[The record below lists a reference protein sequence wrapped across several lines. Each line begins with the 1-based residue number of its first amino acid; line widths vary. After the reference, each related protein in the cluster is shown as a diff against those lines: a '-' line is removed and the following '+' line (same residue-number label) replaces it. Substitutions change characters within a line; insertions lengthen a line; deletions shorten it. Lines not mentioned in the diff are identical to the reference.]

1 MLIVT
6 VKNVPQSLSLAE
18 RIVSITVTQ
27 RKIWIYWK
35 KIQYSKLFLWK
46 RKTYY
51 KYTQNTHVPYLR
63 PNTWPTV
70 PKHDYSLVRC

>member
-27 RKIWIYWK
+27 RKIWIY
-35 KIQYSKLFLWK
+35 
-46 RKTYY
+46 
-51 KYTQNTHVPYLR
+51 
-63 PNTWPTV
+63 
-70 PKHDYSLVRC
+70 